1 MDKAKNISLKKLLTG
16 SLGTVL
22 GLVILVVVFTAL
34 SNIFL
39 TPSNI
44 RNILIQ
50 SGTNAIIAV
59 GRTYV
64 IISGNIDISVGASL
78 ALSSCVGATLM
89 VGTGNV
95 GLGVAAVLLTGI
107 LLGLF
112 NGSLVAYLGFPPFIV
127 TLSTMWLFRGMAYL
141 YTGGQAVVGL
151 PQGMTSFA
159 MGSILYIP
167 NIVWLIAIVYI
178 IGHVA
183 LQKTTAGRK
192 VCAVGDNSES
202 ARLSGINVKRVTLAA
217 FVLSGFCAALS
228 GIVYMGRLNSG
239 QPIAGQS
246 YEMYAIAAAVI
257 GGASLTKGG
266 IGSMVGTL
274 IGAIFISVLQNGLT
288 ILNVN
293 TYWQQVC
300 MGVVLLLAVG
310 LDRFRKSVK

>member
-1 MDKAKNISLKKLLTG
+1 M
-16 SLGTVL
+16 
-22 GLVILVVVFTAL
+22 
-34 SNIFL
+34 
-39 TPSNI
+39 
-44 RNILIQ
+44 
-50 SGTNAIIAV
+50 
-59 GRTYV
+59 TYV

-127 TLSTMWLFRGMAYL
+127 TLPPCGCFGEWHTCIREARQWWA
-141 YTGGQAVVGL
+141 A
-151 PQGMTSFA
+151 QGMTSFA

>member
-59 GRTYV
+59 GMTYV

-192 VCAVGDNSES
+192 AFRHQCKKGHTGCLCAVWFLRGAQRHRVYGTSEFRP
-202 ARLSGINVKRVTLAA
+202 AHRGP
-217 FVLSGFCAALS
+217 VL
-228 GIVYMGRLNSG
+228 
-239 QPIAGQS
+239 
-246 YEMYAIAAAVI
+246 
-257 GGASLTKGG
+257 
-266 IGSMVGTL
+266 
-274 IGAIFISVLQNGLT
+274 
-288 ILNVN
+288 
-293 TYWQQVC
+293 
-300 MGVVLLLAVG
+300 
-310 LDRFRKSVK
+310 